1 MKLVI
6 LPGDGIGP
14 EITRATV
21 DVLRRAD
28 AVFGLGLETE
38 EHEIGLARLA
48 TVPAQRP
55 GLQRRQNRRQPLGP
69 LGMAGTGAVGD
80 HVRMGEQRGG
90 HGAMIGADSPPCR
103 VPREGRMRPP
113 CPRF

>member
-1 MKLVI
+1 VKLLV

-28 AVFGLGLETE
+28 AVFGLGLVTE

-48 TVPAQRP
+48 RDGKQVFA
-55 GLQRRQNRRQPLGP
+55 LQRRERADECRLAGPGRSALG
-69 LGMAGTGAVGD
+69 G
-80 HVRMGEQRGG
+80 
-90 HGAMIGADSPPCR
+90 C
-103 VPREGRMRPP
+103 
-113 CPRF
+113 